1 MALGK
6 FITFEGGEGVGKST
20 QIRLLA
26 ERLQQQGID
35 CIQTREPGGSS
46 KAEAVRE
53 LLLSGTIAD
62 MGIPPSGEAV
72 LFAAARADHVD
83 TKIRPALEQGQW
95 VLCDRFMDSTR
106 IYQGESKEVSPE
118 LVNVLERLAI
128 DGVRPD
134 ITFILDLR
142 AEIGM
147 ARANKRRAE
156 GEAADRFEREALTVH
171 ENRRNAFLSLAYK
184 DPKRCKVIDAFQSI
198 EEIAQDIWEIVVREL
213 LQTEQGASN
222 PVQGNNPDQHD
233 AAPEQAKEEEQ

>member
-26 ERLQQQGID
+26 ERLAQSGID

-106 IYQGESKEVSPE
+106 IYQGENKEVSEE
-118 LVNVLERLAI
+118 LVNMLERLAI
-128 DGVRPD
+128 DGVKPD

-147 ARANKRRAE
+147 ARANSRRAE
-156 GEAADRFEREALTVH
+156 GEAADRFEREDLTVH

-184 DPKRCKVIDAFQSI
+184 DQQRCKVIDASQSI
-198 EEIAQDIWEIVVREL
+198 DEIAQDIWQVVDREL
-213 LQTEQGASN
+213 LSKEQGAETDPQASSASSDQTTDTSN
-222 PVQGNNPDQHD
+222 
-233 AAPEQAKEEEQ
+233 ES

>member
-1 MALGK
+1 MPRGK

-26 ERLQQQGID
+26 ERLEQRGVD

-53 LLLSGTIAD
+53 LLLSGTIAN

-106 IYQGESKEVSPE
+106 IYQGESSEVSEE

-128 DGVRPD
+128 DGIRPD

-142 AEIGM
+142 AEIGIS
-147 ARANKRRAE
+147 RANTRRAE
-156 GEAADRFEREALTVH
+156 GEAADRFEREELAIH
-171 ENRRNAFLSLAYK
+171 ENRRNAFLALAYK
-184 DPKRCKVIDAFQSI
+184 DPQRCKVIDASQSI
-198 EEIAQDIWEIVVREL
+198 DEIADDIWHIVEREL
-213 LQTEQGASN
+213 LPKEQTEA
-222 PVQGNNPDQHD
+222 PVQ
-233 AAPEQAKEEEQ
+233 ASEEQDNSQSDKT

>member
-26 ERLQQQGID
+26 EKLASHGID

-83 TKIRPALEQGQW
+83 TKIRPALEKGQW

-106 IYQGESKEVSPE
+106 IYQGESSEVSQE

-128 DGVRPD
+128 DGVRPN

-142 AEIGM
+142 AEIGLSP
-147 ARANKRRAE
+147 RQQTPRGRRSGRPLRE
-156 GEAADRFEREALTVH
+156 GRSHRSRKPPQRISRTC
-171 ENRRNAFLSLAYK
+171 
-184 DPKRCKVIDAFQSI
+184 P
-198 EEIAQDIWEIVVREL
+198 
-213 LQTEQGASN
+213 
-222 PVQGNNPDQHD
+222 
-233 AAPEQAKEEEQ
+233 

>member
-26 ERLQQQGID
+26 ERLAQNGID

-106 IYQGESKEVSPE
+106 IYQGENKEVSEE
-118 LVNVLERLAI
+118 LVNMLERLAI
-128 DGVRPD
+128 DGVKPD

-147 ARANKRRAE
+147 ARANSRRAE
-156 GEAADRFEREALTVH
+156 GEAADRFEREDLTVH
-171 ENRRNAFLSLAYK
+171 ENRRNAFLSLAHK
-184 DPKRCKVIDAFQSI
+184 DPQRCKIVDASQSI
-198 EEIAQDIWEIVVREL
+198 DEIAQDIWQIVERAL
-213 LQTEQGASN
+213 MPKEQGAKTHSKA
-222 PVQGNNPDQHD
+222 PSDQTAEHS
-233 AAPEQAKEEEQ
+233 EES

>member
-1 MALGK
+1 MSQGK

-20 QIRLLA
+20 QINLLA
-26 ERLQQQGID
+26 RHLQQRGVD
-35 CIQTREPGGSS
+35 CIQTREPGGSP

-53 LLLSGTIAD
+53 LLLSGTVER

-83 TKIRPALEQGQW
+83 TKIRPALNSGQW

-106 IYQGESKEVSPE
+106 IYQGENKDVSE
-118 LVNVLERLAI
+118 DLVNILERLAI

-134 ITFILDLR
+134 LTFILDLR

-156 GEAADRFEREALTVH
+156 GEIADRFEREALAVH
-171 ENRRNAFLSLAYK
+171 ENRRNAFLHLAHN
-184 DPKRCKVIDAFQSI
+184 DPARCKVIDASQSI
-198 EEIAQDIWEIVVREL
+198 EDIAYDIWQIVESEL
-213 LQTEQGASN
+213 IDAEQGTSSSEVA
-222 PVQGNNPDQHD
+222 NNTDVNTRD
-233 AAPEQAKEEEQ
+233 SDG